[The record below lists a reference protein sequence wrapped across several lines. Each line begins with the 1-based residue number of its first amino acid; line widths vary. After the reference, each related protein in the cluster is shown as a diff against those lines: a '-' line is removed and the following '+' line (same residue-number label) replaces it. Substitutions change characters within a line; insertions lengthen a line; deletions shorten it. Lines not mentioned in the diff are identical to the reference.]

1 MAMGGLIPY
10 PIRVKRKP
18 TMNTLQWDE
27 EIFEDILEQVK
38 IDYPDIP
45 LIQQVSIASQRFWN
59 FSN

>member
-1 MAMGGLIPY
+1 
-10 PIRVKRKP
+10 
-18 TMNTLQWDE
+18 MNTLQWDE

-45 LIQQVSIASQRFWN
+45 LSQQVSIASQRFWN